1 MDFFD
6 LLFGGGQ
13 AVQAIFGLGFIP
25 KEEDFRE
32 LSNEEYMCFHEKE
45 CDICGKIYTFKSER
59 LLQGNELYAFSEEE
73 KNMMLK
79 GVEIL
84 KNICGEQTFI
94 SDEQMLQYAAQHLP
108 DVFSKG
114 TKYEQQERDTH

>member
-13 AVQAIFGLGFIP
+13 AIQEIFKLGFIP

-32 LSNEEYMCFHEKE
+32 FSNEEYMCFHEKE
-45 CDICGKIYTFKSER
+45 CDLSGKMYTFKSER
-59 LLQGNELYAFSEEE
+59 IVQGHEIYAFSEEE
-73 KNMMLK
+73 KNLMLK

-84 KNICGEQTFI
+84 KNICNNQTFL
-94 SDEQMLQYAAQHLP
+94 SDDLMLQYAAQHLP
-108 DVFSKG
+108 DVFAKD
-114 TKYEQQERDTH
+114 TKYARKKRQ